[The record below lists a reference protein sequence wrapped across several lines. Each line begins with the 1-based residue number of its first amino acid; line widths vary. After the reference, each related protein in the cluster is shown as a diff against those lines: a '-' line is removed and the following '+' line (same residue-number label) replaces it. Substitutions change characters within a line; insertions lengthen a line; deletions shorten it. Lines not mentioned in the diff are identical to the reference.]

1 MELFYTPHFAQ
12 NNYTL
17 SPDESNHCINVLR
30 HKAGD
35 EVTVTDGEGHL
46 FEGSIVDA
54 HHKRCRIE
62 ISKTNESEVVKPYL
76 HIAIAPTKNMERLE
90 WFIEKATEIG
100 IDELTP
106 ILCQHS
112 ERKQLRLDRLEKIAV
127 SAMKQSGRWHL
138 PKVNELTPF
147 KHFIKNVDDGLKC
160 IAHCS
165 HQHRDPLKSLAIQ
178 SQKITLMIGPE
189 GDFSSTEIDM
199 GYSAGFKGIS
209 LGNSRLRTETAGI
222 VACHTIRLMNE

>member
-1 MELFYTPHFAQ
+1 MY
-12 NNYTL
+12 
-17 SPDESNHCINVLR
+17 
-30 HKAGD
+30 
-35 EVTVTDGEGHL
+35 EGN
-46 FEGSIVDA
+46 IVEA

-62 ISKTNESEVVKPYL
+62 ISKTNESEIVKPYL

-106 ILCQHS
+106 MLCQHS

-147 KHFIKNVDDGLKC
+147 KQFIKRC
-160 IAHCS
+160 
-165 HQHRDPLKSLAIQ
+165 
-178 SQKITLMIGPE
+178 
-189 GDFSSTEIDM
+189 
-199 GYSAGFKGIS
+199 
-209 LGNSRLRTETAGI
+209 
-222 VACHTIRLMNE
+222 